1 MNPYRARH
9 NTTTLIVI
17 EYGLA
22 LYIYCSAE
30 SKNLSRIDGLSVDLI
45 SGLSLSYSL
54 SVGIL
59 LFIDWVVRV
68 NIRVEHFN
76 YAPHPNYFS
85 LEIVASH

>member
-1 MNPYRARH
+1 MNPYRARQ

-45 SGLSLSYSL
+45 SGLCLSCSL

-59 LFIDWVVRV
+59 LIMKGCRK
-68 NIRVEHFN
+68 VEYKGGAF
-76 YAPHPNYFS
+76 
-85 LEIVASH
+85 

>member
-1 MNPYRARH
+1 MNPYRARQ

-45 SGLSLSYSL
+45 SGLALSCSL
-54 SVGIL
+54 SVCIL
-59 LFIDWVVRV
+59 LYIYCGRK
-68 NIRVEHFN
+68 
-76 YAPHPNYFS
+76 
-85 LEIVASH
+85 VAREGGAF

>member
-1 MNPYRARH
+1 MIFDSFMNPYRARH

-45 SGLSLSYSL
+45 SGLCLSCSL

-59 LFIDWVVRV
+59 LIMKGCRKANRKDGAF
-68 NIRVEHFN
+68 
-76 YAPHPNYFS
+76 
-85 LEIVASH
+85 